1 MSDLRK
7 QIYGTLNLKDTDEL
21 LDIWEANNKEEWS
34 ESAFDVIKDI
44 LTGRSVE
51 IPEQGNFVPDETE
64 NEENETEPEEFT
76 ESETKVLNDENPPT
90 FYNPF
95 EVLKVSGWI
104 EIAAKVMV
112 GFILVYNLIHYSSS
126 RNIISSYFAN
136 NPIPFL
142 EMFLTLILIAINFA
156 IGAGFTYF
164 ALIAL
169 SKGLRILMEMEF
181 NSRTNK

>member
-1 MSDLRK
+1 MMNNDLRK
-7 QIYGTLNLKDTDEL
+7 QIYDTLNLKETDEL
-21 LDIWEANNKEEWS
+21 LDIWEADNKEEWS
-34 ESAFDVIKDI
+34 EAAFEVIKEI
-44 LTGRSVE
+44 LDKRGVE

-64 NEENETEPEEFT
+64 DEENEEFT
-76 ESETKVLNDENPPT
+76 EEETKILDDEHPPV
-90 FYNPF
+90 FYDPF

-104 EIAAKVMV
+104 EIAAKVTV

-142 EMFLTLILIAINFA
+142 EMFLTLVLIAINFA
-156 IGAGFTYF
+156 VGAGFTYF

-181 NSRTNK
+181 NSRKSK